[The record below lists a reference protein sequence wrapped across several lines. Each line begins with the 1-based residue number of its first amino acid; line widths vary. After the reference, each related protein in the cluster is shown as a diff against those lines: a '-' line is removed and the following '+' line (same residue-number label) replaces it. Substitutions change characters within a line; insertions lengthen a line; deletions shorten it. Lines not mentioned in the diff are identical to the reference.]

1 MVYPVADPVG
11 LVDKKKVSFFYPEI
25 KGVQESES
33 RTGTWLVS
41 PGRRPEKKKSDL
53 SVYSS
58 WNTILKAKM
67 STKLSQMLY
76 KAVGNEQKSFSSST
90 PIIIKI
96 Q

>member
-1 MVYPVADPVG
+1 MDFMLQSLPGALSSHP
-11 LVDKKKVSFFYPEI
+11 LC
-25 KGVQESES
+25 KGVRESES
-33 RTGTWLVS
+33 RTGT
-41 PGRRPEKKKSDL
+41 PEKKQSDL

-90 PIIIKI
+90 PII
-96 Q
+96 